1 MTSLFKRLTIKKKF
15 VAVMA
20 MDALLLSIALWVA
33 FALRFSTWW
42 PIEMQHTAWLFLL
55 APLIAFPIFVR
66 SGLYRAILNY
76 ISTKAFC
83 AITSAVTLQAILLLG
98 ISILFGIN
106 GLPVTVFAIY
116 WLVSLTLVG
125 GSRAILRAIFQWLIK
140 VKHPAKNVIIYG
152 AGSAGAELAEALQA
166 GLEFEPIAFVD
177 DKHKLHGTEIR
188 GITVFPTTKLNNLIK
203 KYQVKNILLAIP
215 SAPLAR
221 RQQLI
226 TFLENFP
233 IHVKTIPALRDIV
246 SGRSQIADLRDIEIE
261 DILGRN
267 CVEPDIQLLS
277 SCIKYKS
284 VMITGAGGSI
294 GSELARQI
302 MHLKPTRL
310 ILFDACEFALYTIE
324 RELTE
329 YCKQHSDELQYT
341 QIIPVLGS
349 VADEYKLNLIFTTYS
364 VQTVYHAA
372 AYKHVPLVEYNPI
385 EGVRNNIFGTLH
397 TARAA
402 FSSNVETFI
411 FISTDKAVR
420 PTNVMGATKRVAELV
435 IQGMARK
442 SNSTKFSIVRFGNVL
457 NSSGSVVPLFRQQ
470 IKDGGPITLTHPD
483 ITRYFMTIPEAAQL
497 VIQAGSMAKE
507 GVVFVLD
514 MGKPVR
520 IKELATRMISL
531 SGLTLRDKENPK
543 GDIEIKMTSLRPGE
557 KIYEEL
563 LLGDNVMSTR
573 HPRIMQAQE
582 VELPWD
588 QVEEVVEQLGHACEN
603 YDSANVLVT
612 LQNVVDGYTPQ
623 SGIKDRLWLAA
634 HRATVQKLSQ
644 SPDTHVPAH
653 VATHVATHVAAN
665 VVAQVATQDSN
676 TYIPDIPE
684 QQQDTIIPDLTPGL
698 SHIHPKSIP
707 IPAEVHIETIPN

>member
-1 MTSLFKRLTIKKKF
+1 MTSLFKCLTIKKRF
-15 VAVMA
+15 IAVMA
-20 MDALLLSIALWVA
+20 MDAILLSISLWAA

-42 PIEMQHTAWLFLL
+42 PQEMQNTAWLFIL

-76 ISTKAFC
+76 ISTKAFT
-83 AITSAVTLQAILLLG
+83 AITNAVSLQAILLLG
-98 ISILFGIN
+98 VSVLFGIN
-106 GLPVTVFAIY
+106 GLPITLFAIY

-125 GSRAILRAIFQWLIK
+125 GSRAILRALFEWLIR
-140 VKHPAKNVIIYG
+140 VKHPATNIIVYG
-152 AGSAGAELAEALQA
+152 AGSAGAELAESLQA
-166 GLEFEPIAFVD
+166 GLEFDPVAFVD

-188 GITVFPTTKLNNLIK
+188 GLTVFPTAELDELIR
-203 KYQVKNILLAIP
+203 KYHAKQILLAIP

-221 RQQLI
+221 RQELI
-226 TFLENFP
+226 SFLEAFP
-233 IHVKTIPALRDIV
+233 IHVKTIPTLRDIV
-246 SGRSQIADLRDIEIE
+246 SGRSRIADLRDIDIE

-267 CVEPDIQLLS
+267 SVAPDIHLLS
-277 SCIKYKS
+277 SCIKDKS
-284 VMITGAGGSI
+284 VLVTGAGGSI

-302 MHLKPTRL
+302 VHLKPSHL

-324 RELTE
+324 RELAE
-329 YCKQHSDELQYT
+329 YCKHHSEVPKDI
-341 QIIPVLGS
+341 QIVPVLGS
-349 VADEYKLNLIFTTYS
+349 VGDEYKLNLMLKTYS

-385 EGVRNNIFGTLH
+385 EGVRNNVFGTLY

-402 FSSNVETFI
+402 LVSGVETFI

-442 SNSTKFSIVRFGNVL
+442 SSTTKFSIVRFGNVL

-497 VIQAGSMAKE
+497 VIQAGSMAKK

-520 IKELATRMISL
+520 IKELAIRMVSL
-531 SGLTLRDKENPK
+531 SGLSVRDKNNPR
-543 GDIEIKMTSLRPGE
+543 GDIEIRMTNLRPGE

-563 LLGDNVMSTR
+563 LLGDNVTKTR

-582 VELPWD
+582 VELPW
-588 QVEEVVEQLGHACEN
+588 VEVAHILNQLDKACAS
-603 YDSANVLVT
+603 YDSAALLII
-612 LQNVVDGYTPQ
+612 LQNTVDGYIPQ
-623 SGIKDRLWLAA
+623 SGIKDCLWLAA
-634 HRATVQKLSQ
+634 HKPTMPHKIQQTVQKDMQ
-644 SPDTHVPAH
+644 QKMNTNDAVPDQPVITEHRKSK
-653 VATHVATHVAAN
+653 VARPKTLD
-665 VVAQVATQDSN
+665 AQ
-676 TYIPDIPE
+676 P
-684 QQQDTIIPDLTPGL
+684 
-698 SHIHPKSIP
+698 IHPKAIATQTEVRVDSIP
-707 IPAEVHIETIPN
+707 N

>member
-1 MTSLFKRLTIKKKF
+1 MTSLFKRLTIRKKF
-15 VAVMA
+15 IAVMA
-20 MDALLLSIALWVA
+20 MDGILLSISLWAA
-33 FALRFSTWW
+33 FALRFSAWW
-42 PIEMQHTAWLFLL
+42 PQEMQHSAWIFVL

-76 ISTKAFC
+76 ISTKAYT
-83 AITSAVTLQAILLLG
+83 AIASAVSLQAILLLG
-98 ISILFGIN
+98 VSVLFGTN
-106 GLPVTVFAIY
+106 GLPLTVFAIY
-116 WLVSLTLVG
+116 WLASLTLVG
-125 GSRAILRAIFQWLIK
+125 GSRAILRAMFQWLIR
-140 VKHPAKNVIIYG
+140 VKHPSKNVIVYG
-152 AGSAGAELAEALQA
+152 AGTAGAELAESLQA
-166 GLEFEPIAFVD
+166 GLEYNPIAFID

-188 GITVFPTTKLNNLIK
+188 GVTVFPTTKLESLVK
-203 KYQVKNILLAIP
+203 KYNVKQLLLAVP

-221 RQQLI
+221 RRELI
-226 TFLENFP
+226 NYLQDFP
-233 IHVKTIPALRDIV
+233 VHVKTIPSLRDII
-246 SGRSQIADLRDIEIE
+246 SGRSRIADLRDIEIE

-267 CVEPDIQLLS
+267 SVEPDVDLLS
-277 SCIKYKS
+277 ACITDKT
-284 VMITGAGGSI
+284 VLITGAGGSI

-302 MHLKPTRL
+302 VNLKPARL

-329 YCKQHSDELQYT
+329 YCKHHCRELLDN

-349 VADEYKLNLIFTTYS
+349 VADEYKLNLIFNTYA

-402 FSSNVETFI
+402 QNSMVETFI

-442 SNSTKFSIVRFGNVL
+442 SDTTKFSIVRFGNVL

-470 IKDGGPITLTHPD
+470 IKEGGPITLTHPD

-514 MGKPVR
+514 MGKSIR
-520 IKELATRMISL
+520 IKELATRMVLL
-531 SGLTLRDKENPK
+531 SGLSIRDDNNPR
-543 GDIEIKMTSLRPGE
+543 GDIEIKTTHLRPGE

-563 LLGDNVMSTR
+563 LLGDNVTSTQ

-582 VELPWD
+582 VELAWD
-588 QVEEVVEQLGHACEN
+588 KVEHILNQLEKACES
-603 YDSANVLVT
+603 YDSATVLLM
-612 LQNVVDGYTPQ
+612 LQSAVDGYIPQ

-634 HRATVQKLSQ
+634 HQFIKDNPAVVYSTTQKRSGN
-644 SPDTHVPAH
+644 S
-653 VATHVATHVAAN
+653 
-665 VVAQVATQDSN
+665 
-676 TYIPDIPE
+676 E
-684 QQQDTIIPDLTPGL
+684 QQQKNLIQSLTRDVRHIHKKPSTKKVEVPFDTI
-698 SHIHPKSIP
+698 SH
-707 IPAEVHIETIPN
+707 